1 VRAITAGL
9 VVLAGP
15 VAAQEA
21 PVWADVAAILDDR
34 CVMCHSGEYAPLGL
48 ELDSFANALRG
59 SENGPVL
66 VAGDLASPL
75 LGRIRGEIEPRMPMD
90 GPPWLDDGQIAL
102 IAAWVEAGMP
112 EGEAAAD
119 GPDAPEVLRPEGEVW
134 FTDVE
139 PIILQRCVKCH
150 SEGSILGAPPEGLR
164 LSDLSLVLA
173 GGESVVVVP
182 GNPALSLLWR
192 HVAGLEDPRMPFDGP
207 PWLGDDEIALIGEW
221 IAQGA
226 KDGQGVPSAATAGE
240 LRVEGRLTGEREIDG
255 GAFVV
260 TGNTR
265 VEDGFA
271 IGGRYELRA
280 EVGPDGTVTATRLRE
295 R

>member
-1 VRAITAGL
+1 VRAFAAGL

-21 PVWADVAAILDDR
+21 PVWADVAAILNDR

-48 ELDSFANALRG
+48 ELDSLANALRG

-66 VAGDLASPL
+66 VAGDMASPL
-75 LGRIRGEIEPRMPMD
+75 LGRIKGEIEPRMPMD

-119 GPDAPEVLRPEGEVW
+119 VPDAPEVLRPEGEVW

-192 HVAGLEDPRMPFDGP
+192 HVAGLEEPRMPFDGP